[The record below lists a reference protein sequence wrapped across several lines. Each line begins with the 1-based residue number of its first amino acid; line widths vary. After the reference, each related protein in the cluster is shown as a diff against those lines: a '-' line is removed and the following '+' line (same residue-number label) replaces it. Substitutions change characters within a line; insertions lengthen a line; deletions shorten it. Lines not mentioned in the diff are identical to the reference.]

1 MDSDKDR
8 PWGLLRVTLA
18 TVNILI
24 LGDGLECGLWDKPSL
39 LANLE
44 VARTLEFSKAF
55 VQFNDK
61 HV

>member
-8 PWGLLRVTLA
+8 PWGLLRGTLA

-24 LGDGLECGLWDKPSL
+24 LGDGLVRGPLDKLSL

-44 VARTLEFSKAF
+44 VAQTLEFSKAF
-55 VQFNDK
+55 VQLSGK

>member
-1 MDSDKDR
+1 ML
-8 PWGLLRVTLA
+8 G

-24 LGDGLECGLWDKPSL
+24 RGDGLERGLWDKQSL

-55 VQFNDK
+55 VQFSGK
-61 HV
+61 HI